1 MTAVPP
7 EILVQLVINGL
18 LLAGVYALLA
28 LGLNVI
34 FGVIRVLN
42 MAHGEFLML
51 GGFAVFWTW
60 RLADLNPLLGLV
72 ATVPVFFAT
81 GYLIQHL
88 LVRRLMSARMVALE
102 DNSLLLTYGLSL
114 ALVALARYLWTADYR
129 SVPVMRGSF
138 VFGDLIFSYSLLI
151 AFVAAV
157 SITALV
163 FLFLR
168 FTRMGM
174 MIRATAQNLELASAC
189 GIEAHRVYAVAF
201 GVGTAVAGAAG
212 SLLAMMF
219 AIYPEMGLDYS
230 IRAFVIVIL
239 GGLGSMVGVL
249 IGAVVLGI
257 TESIGSFVFGS
268 LTATIIPFGLILVI
282 LLLRPGGI
290 AARAQR
296 AS

>member
-1 MTAVPP
+1 MLPLD
-7 EILVQLVINGL
+7 ILLQLVINGL
-18 LLAGVYALLA
+18 LLAGVYALMA
-28 LGLNVI
+28 IGLNII

-60 RLADLNPLLGLV
+60 RLAGLNPLLGLMV
-72 ATVPVFFAT
+72 VMPLFYGA
-81 GYLIQHL
+81 GYLFQHF
-88 LVRRLMSARMVALE
+88 VVSRLMRARTVAIE
-102 DNSLLLTYGLSL
+102 ENSLLLTYSLSL

-151 AFVAAV
+151 AFAAAII
-157 SITALV
+157 ITVLV

-168 FTRMGM
+168 FTNTGM
-174 MIRATAQNLELASAC
+174 SIRATAQNRELASAC
-189 GIEAHRVYAVAF
+189 GVESRRVYAVAF
-201 GVGTAVAGAAG
+201 GLGTAVAGAAG

-249 IGAVVLGI
+249 IGSVVLGI
-257 TESIGSFVFGS
+257 AESLGSFLFGS
-268 LTATIIPFGLILVI
+268 LAATIIPFGLILLI
-282 LLLRPGGI
+282 LLLRPSGI
-290 AARAQR
+290 ATRAQR
-296 AS
+296 SS